1 MGKRITL
8 DQRAREIEA
17 AALQGGIR
25 LRTDANET
33 AVFSRQLEF
42 IEKRIFEV
50 KYPTGH
56 GIEMVPLLT
65 NIDPGA
71 AEYTY
76 RAFDHAGRAERV
88 ANYAGNPPRVDIQG
102 VEVTTRLHSY
112 WDAYG
117 YSVQDLRAAAMANLP
132 IEERRATAARNVLMR
147 KLDENIWLGDTAVG
161 VYGLANSGLVD
172 LVTVITGTWSS
183 ATGVQILA
191 DLQKLANA
199 SELASNGEEQPDTI
213 AMSITAYQICN
224 TKYIDTTNFNKT
236 VLQAFKEANP
246 HIKKV
251 AASFR
256 LETANAGGTG
266 GRIVAYRN
274 DPEKLEALV
283 PVEFE
288 TFQVQAKAM
297 SFETTCHMRCGGVVI
312 RYPDSVKY
320 MDGAA

>member
-1 MGKRITL
+1 MGKRITF
-8 DQRAREIEA
+8 DQRCRELGLTA
-17 AALQGGIR
+17 AAAGIR
-25 LRTDANET
+25 LDANET
-33 AVFSRQLEF
+33 AAFSRQLEHV
-42 IEKRIFEV
+42 EKRIFEV

-65 NIDPGA
+65 SIDPGA

-76 RAFDHAGRAERV
+76 RAYDHAGRAERV

-102 VEVTTRLHSY
+102 LEVTTRLHSY

-117 YSVQDLRAAAMANLP
+117 YSVQDLRAAAMADLP
-132 IEERRATAARNVLMR
+132 LEERRATAARAVLMR
-147 KLDENIWLGDTAVG
+147 KLDELIWTGDSAVN
-161 VYGLANSGLVD
+161 VTGLANSTLVD
-172 LVTVITGTWSS
+172 LVSVITGTWSG
-183 ATGVQILA
+183 ATAAQILA

-199 SELASNGEEQPDTI
+199 SEIASNGEEQPDTI
-213 AMSITAYQICN
+213 VMSITAYQLIA
-224 TKYIDTTNFNKT
+224 TKYIDTDYSRT
-236 VLQAFKEANP
+236 VLTAFKEANP

-266 GRIVAYRN
+266 GRIIAYRN

-288 TFQVQAKAM
+288 TFPVQAKSM
-297 SFETTCHMRCGGVVI
+297 SFDVTCHMRCGGVVI